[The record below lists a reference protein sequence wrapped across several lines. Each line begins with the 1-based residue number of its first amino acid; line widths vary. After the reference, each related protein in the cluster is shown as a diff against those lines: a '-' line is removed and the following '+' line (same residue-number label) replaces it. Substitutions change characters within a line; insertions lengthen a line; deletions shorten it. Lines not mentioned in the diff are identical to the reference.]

1 MLKRQTRKTI
11 ASRVAKPATK
21 APVRAP
27 VRARVTRAL
36 QPAGWSVCLGLV
48 TAWDDQGPTVDYP
61 GNGRGPT
68 RAGLT
73 TAGPR
78 LRAVPAA
85 IGREA
90 VLLIDPLGGGAPV
103 LLGLLQ
109 RPGAGEAE
117 RDAVE
122 ARVDGRRVEIEGR
135 DEIVLK
141 CGEASITL
149 RRNGRVVIRGAQVET
164 RAAGL
169 NRIRG
174 GSVAIN

>member
-1 MLKRQTRKTI
+1 MLKRQARKTI
-11 ASRVAKPATK
+11 AARVVKSVAKVPS
-21 APVRAP
+21 RG
-27 VRARVTRAL
+27 RRAL
-36 QPAGWSVCLGLV
+36 QPTGWSVCLGVV
-48 TAWDDQGPTVDYP
+48 TAWDDQGPTVDHP
-61 GNGRGPT
+61 GNRRGPT

-78 LRAVPAA
+78 ARAVPAA
-85 IGREA
+85 VGRQA
-90 VLLIDPLGGGAPV
+90 VLLIDPLGAGAPV

-109 RPGAGEAE
+109 RPGDAA
-117 RDAVE
+117 DAVE
-122 ARVDGRRVEIEGR
+122 ARVDGRRVEIEGQ

>member
-1 MLKRQTRKTI
+1 MLKRQPRKTI
-11 ASRVAKPATK
+11 APRVAKSVVTSVAK
-21 APVRAP
+21 MAPRG
-27 VRARVTRAL
+27 RRRL
-36 QPAGWSVCLGLV
+36 QPAGWSVFLGV
-48 TAWDDQGPTVDYP
+48 ITAWDEQGPTVDYP
-61 GNGRGPT
+61 GNSRGPT
-68 RAGLT
+68 RASLT

-78 LRAVPAA
+78 MRAMPAA

-90 VLLIDPLGGGAPV
+90 VLLIDPLGRGAPV

-109 RPGAGEAE
+109 RPGAEATDG
-117 RDAVE
+117 DAVE